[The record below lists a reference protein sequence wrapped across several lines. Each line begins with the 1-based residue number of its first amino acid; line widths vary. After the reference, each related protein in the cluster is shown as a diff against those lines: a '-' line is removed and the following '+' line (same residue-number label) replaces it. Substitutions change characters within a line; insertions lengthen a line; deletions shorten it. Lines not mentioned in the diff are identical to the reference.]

1 MGWVLRLD
9 IPRTNAGLFALGA
22 FVMALTLAASTR
34 LGEPL
39 ALTLLVLLAIFGA
52 VVIAFVAVPHIA
64 VASMIPLFALL
75 PAIKALYVPW
85 AGPLKDVITAAAI
98 FAAAVTVIQAARGGR
113 KIPGDFWVA
122 ALVAF
127 LLALYAI
134 NIGGG
139 LERGWAWFHGVR
151 LFSEP
156 MLLLLV
162 GMTLKNPRR
171 TLRWSMASLV
181 GTACFVA
188 VIGILQQIAGPSR
201 LVELGYLYDV
211 NVRLIAGSFLRSFGT
226 LDEPFAYAAF
236 LVFGFCGVVMWMR
249 RGRLA
254 YAAGS
259 LITIGLAVSV
269 VRSAAIIGVA
279 IIALLLARHGR
290 MVSAIFLLAIV
301 AIASLTFILSQEATE
316 RRVVQGGPSLYL
328 TLNGRT
334 DAWKVVFSD
343 PSEIPMGR
351 GVGEVG
357 TANERATYQV
367 TRTRQQAEEGSEA
380 LVVDSGYF
388 VTVADIGIAGLAAL
402 LLLLGRL
409 VLLARR
415 AIARGRPEGWLALAI
430 VLSLAL
436 DAVTRE
442 SFTAF
447 PTAFLGLLLTGLAL
461 AAASDEPE
469 DTVEDEDRA
478 VRRHPAARS
487 RPRPA
492 YGFGGPGT
500 TGA

>member
-1 MGWVLRLD
+1 MGWALRLG
-9 IPRTNAGLFALGA
+9 IPRTDFGLFALGA
-22 FVMALTLAASTR
+22 VVMALTLVASTR

-39 ALTLLVLLAIFGA
+39 ALTLLVLLTIFGA
-52 VVIAFVAVPHIA
+52 VVMAFVAVPHIA

-85 AGPLKDVITAAAI
+85 IGPIKDVITVAAI
-98 FAAAVTVIQAARGGR
+98 FAAAITVIQSARGGR
-113 KIPGDFWVA
+113 KIQGDVWIA
-122 ALVAF
+122 ALVGF
-127 LLALYAI
+127 LIALYAI
-134 NIGGG
+134 NVGGG

-171 TLRWSMASLV
+171 TLHWSMWSLV
-181 GTACFVA
+181 GTACFVS
-188 VIGILQQIAGPSR
+188 VVGILQQVAGPTR
-201 LVELGYLYDV
+201 LVELGYLYDI
-211 NVRLIAGSFLRSFGT
+211 NVRTIAGFLRSFGT

-236 LVFGFCGVVMWMR
+236 LLFGFCAVVMWMR

-254 YAAGS
+254 YAAGG
-259 LITIGLAVSV
+259 LIAVGLAVSV
-269 VRSAAIIGVA
+269 VRSAAIIGIA
-279 IIALLLARHGR
+279 IVALLLGR
-290 MVSAIFLLAIV
+290 YGRTVSAVFLLALV
-301 AIASLTFILSQEATE
+301 FAASLTFVFSEEATE
-316 RRVVQGGPSLYL
+316 RRIVQGGPSVYV

-343 PSEIPMGR
+343 ASDIPMGR
-351 GVGEVG
+351 GVGKVG

-367 TRTRQQAEEGSEA
+367 TRTRQQAEEGSDA

-388 VTVADIGIAGLAAL
+388 VTVADVGILGLTAL

-430 VLSLAL
+430 VLSLAI

-447 PTAFLGLLLTGLAL
+447 PTAFLGLLLAGLAL
-461 AAASDEPE
+461 AAAFDEP
-469 DTVEDEDRA
+469 DEAARTSRRPE
-478 VRRHPAARS
+478 RRHSPGRS
-487 RPRPA
+487 RPGPA
-492 YGFGGPGT
+492 YGFGGPGAN
-500 TGA
+500 GA

>member
-1 MGWVLRLD
+1 VGWALRLG
-9 IPRTNAGLFALGA
+9 IPRTDLGLFALGA
-22 FVMALTLAASTR
+22 FVLALTLAASTR

-52 VVIAFVAVPHIA
+52 VVLAFVAVPHVA

-75 PAIKALYVPW
+75 PAVKALSVPW
-85 AGPLKDVITAAAI
+85 IGPLKDVITVAAICAAAI
-98 FAAAVTVIQAARGGR
+98 TVVQAARGGR
-113 KIPGDFWVA
+113 RIPGDLWIA
-122 ALVAF
+122 ALVGF

-134 NIGGG
+134 NVGGG

-171 TLRWSMASLV
+171 TLRWSMVSLV
-181 GTACFVA
+181 ATACFVSL
-188 VIGILQQIAGPSR
+188 VGILQQIAGPAR
-201 LVELGYLYDV
+201 LVDFGYLYDI
-211 NVRLIAGSFLRSFGT
+211 NVRTINGFLRSFGT

-236 LVFGFCGVVMWMR
+236 LIFGFCAVVMWMP

-254 YAAGS
+254 YAAGI

-279 IIALLLARHGR
+279 VIALLLARHGR

-301 AIASLTFILSQEATE
+301 LVASLTFVLSEEATE
-316 RRVVQGGPSLYL
+316 RRVVQGGPSLFI

-343 PSEIPMGR
+343 PSDIPMGR
-351 GVGEVG
+351 GVGKVG
-357 TANERATYQV
+357 TANDRATYKV
-367 TRTRQQAEEGSEA
+367 TRTRQEAEQGSKA

-388 VTVADIGIAGLAAL
+388 VTMADIGIVGLAAL
-402 LLLLGRL
+402 LILLGRL

-415 AIARGRPEGWLALAI
+415 AVARGRPEGWLALAI

-469 DTVEDEDRA
+469 TAEAGAR
-478 VRRHPAARS
+478 PARKDPALRS

-492 YGFGGPGT
+492 YGLGGPGAR
-500 TGA
+500 GA

>member
-1 MGWVLRLD
+1 VGWALRLG
-9 IPRTNAGLFALGA
+9 IPRTDLGLFALGA

-52 VVIAFVAVPHIA
+52 VVMAFVAAPHVA

-85 AGPLKDVITAAAI
+85 MGPLKDVITVAAI
-98 FAAAVTVIQAARGGR
+98 FAAAITVLQAARGGR
-113 KIPGDFWVA
+113 RIPGDLWIA
-122 ALVAF
+122 ALVGF

-134 NIGGG
+134 NVGGG

-171 TLRWSMASLV
+171 TLRWSMISLV
-181 GTACFVA
+181 ATACFVSL
-188 VIGILQQIAGPSR
+188 VGILQQLAGPSR
-201 LVELGYLYDV
+201 LVDFGYLYDI
-211 NVRLIAGSFLRSFGT
+211 NVRTINGVLRSFGT

-236 LVFGFCGVVMWMR
+236 LIFGFCAVVMWMP

-254 YAAGS
+254 YAAGT
-259 LITIGLAVSV
+259 LIAIGLAVSI

-279 IIALLLARHGR
+279 IFALLLARYGR
-290 MVSAIFLLAIV
+290 TVTAVFLLAIV
-301 AIASLTFILSQEATE
+301 AMTSLTFVLSEEATQ
-316 RRVVQGGPSLYL
+316 RRVVQGGPTLFI

-334 DAWKVVFSD
+334 DAWKVVFSE

-351 GVGEVG
+351 GVGKVG
-357 TANERATYQV
+357 TANDRATYKV
-367 TRTRQQAEEGSEA
+367 TRTRQQAEAGSKA

-388 VTVADIGIAGLAAL
+388 VTVADIGIVGLAAL

-415 AIARGRPEGWLALAI
+415 AVARGRPEGWLALAI

-461 AAASDEPE
+461 AAAADEPE
-469 DTVEDEDRA
+469 EGAPAGGRPK
-478 VRRHPAARS
+478 RRRPSSRS

-492 YGFGGPGT
+492 YGLGGA
-500 TGA
+500 GASGA

>member
-1 MGWVLRLD
+1 MGWALRLG
-9 IPRTNAGLFALGA
+9 IPRTDFGLFALGA
-22 FVMALTLAASTR
+22 VVMALTLVASTR

-52 VVIAFVAVPHIA
+52 VVMAFVAVPHIA

-85 AGPLKDVITAAAI
+85 IGPIKDVITVAAI
-98 FAAAVTVIQAARGGR
+98 FAAAIAVIQAARGGR
-113 KIPGDFWVA
+113 KIPGDLWIA
-122 ALVAF
+122 ALVGF

-134 NIGGG
+134 NVGGG

-188 VIGILQQIAGPSR
+188 FVGIVQQILGPAR
-201 LVELGYLYDV
+201 LVDLGYLYDI
-211 NVRLIAGSFLRSFGT
+211 NVRTIAGFLRSYGT

-236 LVFGFCGVVMWMR
+236 LLFGFCGVVMWMR

-254 YAAGS
+254 YAAGA
-259 LITIGLAVSV
+259 LIAVGLAVSV

-279 IIALLLARHGR
+279 IFALLLARHGR
-290 MVSAIFLLAIV
+290 TVSAVFLLAIV
-301 AIASLTFILSQEATE
+301 FVTSATFVLSQEATQ
-316 RRVVQGGPSLYL
+316 RRVVQGGPSLYI

-343 PSEIPMGR
+343 ASDIPMGQ
-351 GVGEVG
+351 GVGKVG
-357 TANERATYQV
+357 TASDRASYQV
-367 TRTRQQAEEGSEA
+367 TRTRQQAEEGSKA

-388 VTVADIGIAGLAAL
+388 VTVADIGIVGLAAL
-402 LLLLGRL
+402 LILLGRL
-409 VLLARR
+409 VLLAKR
-415 AIARGRPEGWLALAI
+415 AIDRGRPEGWLAIAI

-461 AAASDEPE
+461 AAANDEPDEPE
-469 DTVEDEDRA
+469 PA
-478 VRRHPAARS
+478 GRRPLRERPSTRS

-492 YGFGGPGT
+492 YGVGGAGA
-500 TGA
+500 TGG